1 MDKKRQTSR
10 QTGNDREGVYRD
22 RNRQT
27 GRHVRM
33 PHVRRQMDGQKQ
45 QEDKQVVRQ

>member
-27 GRHVRM
+27 CKDASCKEADGWTKTTGRQTGSQTVR
-33 PHVRRQMDGQKQ
+33 
-45 QEDKQVVRQ
+45 